1 MKFVSPNLV
10 ILVKTIV
17 HIYIQIIQS
26 LKTVLEFK

>member
-1 MKFVSPNLV
+1 MKFVSLNLV

-17 HIYIQIIQS
+17 HIYIQIIQF